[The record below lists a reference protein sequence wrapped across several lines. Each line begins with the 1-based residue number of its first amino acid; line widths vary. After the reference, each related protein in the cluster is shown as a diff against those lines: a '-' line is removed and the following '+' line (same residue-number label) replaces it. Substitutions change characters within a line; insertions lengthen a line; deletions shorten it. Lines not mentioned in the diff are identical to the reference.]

1 MGGNRFPALL
11 RGGRQAA
18 IGFGIALIAFGNGA
32 THEAHQ
38 GLLVA
43 DQGHTA
49 GILAPVRSP
58 IAGTVVAV
66 RAADHQYVTAGS
78 VLISL
83 SASRYRSAIA
93 RAVGGREIP
102 HFIENTIC
110 AGCQGRTRR
119 LERDPAG
126 RHAEG
131 RGVRHPRRS

>member
-83 SASRYRSAIA
+83 SAS
-93 RAVGGREIP
+93 AV
-102 HFIENTIC
+102 
-110 AGCQGRTRR
+110 
-119 LERDPAG
+119 
-126 RHAEG
+126 
-131 RGVRHPRRS
+131 